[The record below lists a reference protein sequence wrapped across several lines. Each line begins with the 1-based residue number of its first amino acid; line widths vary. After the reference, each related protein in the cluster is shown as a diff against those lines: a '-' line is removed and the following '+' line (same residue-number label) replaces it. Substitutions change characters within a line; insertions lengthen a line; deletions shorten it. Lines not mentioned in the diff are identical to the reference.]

1 MQNLTFLQTQ
11 NRIQIYS
18 KTPSKLQVWWLATRP
33 KTLPVS
39 LSPILVG
46 TALAWHLQGFL
57 FYLPLLV
64 AIISAAL
71 IQIGT
76 NLFNDVADFE
86 KGVDTPN
93 RSGPKRATAQG
104 WLQPKEVKRAAWLT
118 FLLAFI
124 GGIYLVIHGGWV
136 IVAIGLL
143 SLLAGWSYTCGP
155 FPIAYRPLGELF
167 VLIFFGFAAVC
178 GSFYLQTF
186 FINKDI
192 LFLSLIVGIH
202 AAAVISV
209 NNYRDLEED
218 KKHGK
223 NTLAVKLGK
232 LFSQKFYAV
241 EILLPYILLILYA
254 DKSLYLALF
263 TLPLAVY
270 LIIRFCKDN
279 GEKLNNL
286 LAMTAK
292 LQLLVAI
299 LLSVGIVLYK

>member
-1 MQNLTFLQTQ
+1 MQNLE
-11 NRIQIYS
+11 IS
-18 KTPSKLQVWWLATRP
+18 KNPSKLQIWWLAARP

-57 FYLPLLV
+57 FYLPLFI
-64 AIISAAL
+64 AISSAAL

-86 KGVDTPN
+86 NGVDTPN
-93 RSGPKRATAQG
+93 RTGPKRATAQG
-104 WLQPKEVKRAAWLT
+104 WLSAKQVKTAAWFS

-124 GGIYLVIHGGWV
+124 GGIYLAFHGGLF

-155 FPIAYRPLGELF
+155 FPIAYRPLGEIF

-186 FINKDI
+186 FINKEI
-192 LFLSLIVGIH
+192 LFLSLLVGIH

-209 NNYRDLEED
+209 NNYRDLQED

-223 NTLAVKLGK
+223 NTLAVKIGK
-232 LFSQKFYAV
+232 NNSKKFYLL
-241 EILLPYILLILYA
+241 EILLPYFLLFFYGDA
-254 DKSLYLALF
+254 HLYLPFF
-263 TLPLAVY
+263 TFPLAIF
-270 LIIRFCKDN
+270 LIIRFWKDS

-286 LAMTAK
+286 LALTAK
-292 LQLLVAI
+292 LQLLFAI
-299 LLSVGIVLYK
+299 LLSVGIVL